1 MSFQFETI
9 ESTILPKE
17 LKNWIDDQFIAH
29 NLMTHPGF
37 DDQEN
42 RFIIHEVFRSRSN
55 NDDHSDS
62 ESRRDRVGCI
72 VSQIVF
78 HQLHIKYLVVDP
90 SIRRSGL
97 GRSLLALTEE
107 SGRRQGCDFAYVET
121 YSFQGPDFY
130 QKCGYSIDFVREGFY
145 ALKKEEKFSYFY
157 LSKILNREK
166 T

>member
-17 LKNWIDDQFIAH
+17 LKCWIDQQFVGH

-55 NDDHSDS
+55 DDHSDN
-62 ESRRDRVGCI
+62 EGHRDRVGCI
-72 VSQIVF
+72 VSQMVF
-78 HQLHIKYLVVDP
+78 HQLHIKYLVVDA

-121 YSFQGPDFY
+121 YSYQGPDFY
-130 QKCGYSIDFVREGFY
+130 QKCGYSIDFAREGFY
-145 ALKKEEKFSYFY
+145 ALKKEEKFSYIY
-157 LSKILNREK
+157 LSKKLNLEK
-166 T
+166 I